1 MNTTEELA
9 IHRGTVASPDG
20 TLLGYLRLGD
30 GPPLVVCHGSF
41 STADDW
47 LRFGTEMAS
56 TRTVYLYDRRG
67 RGNSPDIVSEV
78 AIDAEVDDLAAIV
91 SLAGPDAAVM
101 GHSFGGGCALS
112 FAGRGG
118 FAGPLVLYEPR
129 HSLRG
134 PMGRG
139 LIAGLDQLIDA
150 GDITAG
156 VHYALEKIIGLP
168 PQAIA
173 GMRETPVWA
182 GMVSTVNAFPR
193 ELRFLD
199 TLCWASGALDSIVG
213 PSFLLVGE
221 CSPVLPDALS
231 PDVALRTL
239 LPAMRNKIVPG
250 QGHFAYAAAPALLA
264 DLVKECL
271 SIAEA

>member
-1 MNTTEELA
+1 MNAPENLSFE
-9 IHRGTVASPDG
+9 RGTVASSDG
-20 TLLGYLRLGD
+20 TLLGYLRFGD

-41 STADDW
+41 STAEEW
-47 LRFGTEMAS
+47 LRFGTELAS

-67 RGNSPDIVSEV
+67 RGQSPDIVSET

-91 SLAGPDAAVM
+91 GLAGADAAVM

-112 FAGRGG
+112 FAARGG
-118 FAGPLVLYEPR
+118 FASPLVLYEPR

-139 LIAGLDQLIDA
+139 RIAGLDQLIDA
-150 GDITAG
+150 GDREAA
-156 VHYALEKIIGLP
+156 VQYAMEQIIGLP
-168 PQAIA
+168 PQAVA
-173 GMRETPVWA
+173 RMRATPLWV
-182 GMVSTVNAFPR
+182 GMVRTVHAFPR
-193 ELRFLD
+193 ELRLLD
-199 TLCWASGALDSIVG
+199 TLAWTSGDLDGVVG

-221 CSPVLPDALS
+221 NSPVLPDALS

-239 LPAMRNKIVPG
+239 LPAMRIMSVPG

-264 DLVKECL
+264 DLVKGCL
-271 SIAEA
+271 SA